1 MSTAG
6 THNNQNS
13 SSLQPTWLEQPLP
26 HGLGEKLQKRWQ
38 SGSFLAIAGAHD
50 PLAGL
55 LARKAGFEALYLSGA
70 ALTASLGLPDL
81 GLVTMEELVTRARA
95 IVRVTRLPLLVDGD
109 TGYGEILNVM
119 RLVRELEDAG
129 VAAVQLEDQVLPKK
143 CGHLNGKQL
152 VSAAEMAKKI
162 SAAARARQDLKI
174 VARTDAVAQE
184 GMAAAIARARSY
196 VAAGADAIF
205 PEALHNEAEFREF
218 ATAIDV
224 PLLANMTEFGK
235 TEQFSFQQFAE
246 FGYAMAIWPV
256 SGLRI
261 AARALEDF
269 YQQLHGEETA
279 AGTIARMQ
287 PRAELY
293 ETINYYGYESLDA
306 GIERTELPG

>member
-6 THNNQNS
+6 THNNPNS
-13 SSLQPTWLEQPLP
+13 ASLQPTWLEQPLP
-26 HGLGEKLQKRWQ
+26 RGLGETLQKRWQ

-184 GMAAAIARARSY
+184 GMAAAIERARIY

-205 PEALHNEAEFREF
+205 PEALHNEEEFREF
-218 ATAIDV
+218 AAAIEV